1 MNPYKITEPTCISFS
16 GGRTSAFMLHKV
28 LLNGGGQL
36 PSQAKVIFANTGK
49 EEEATLKFV
58 DECSKRWNVPISWL
72 EYAEIDGEHSF
83 KVVDYQTA
91 SRNGEPFEQII
102 KHFNNALPNGRAR
115 YCSAN
120 LKTRT
125 FYRYLKSIGW
135 EEWQSFLGIRAD
147 EPKRVVKFRA
157 NPNPEGKHETV
168 YLPLAQNNV
177 SSKDVSNFWKA
188 QDFDLGLPN
197 INGKTMHGNCDLCM
211 LKPKAQI
218 LSLIQE
224 KPERALWWIK
234 QEEEASKRCAGDGK
248 FFAIDR
254 PTYAQMY
261 KYAAEQT
268 DMFDKDEEAIAC
280 FCGD

>member
-1 MNPYKITEPTCISFS
+1 MNTYKITEPTCISFS
-16 GGRTSAFMLHKV
+16 GGRTSAFMLYQV
-28 LLNGGGQL
+28 LQAHQMSL
-36 PSQAKVIFANTGK
+36 PSEAKVIFANTGK

-58 DECSKRWNVPISWL
+58 NDCSQKWNVPITWL
-72 EYAEIDGEHSF
+72 EYVEIDGEHSF
-83 KVVDYQTA
+83 KVVNYETA

-115 YCSAN
+115 YCSSN

-135 EEWQSFLGIRAD
+135 EEWESFLGIRAD

-168 YLPLAQNNV
+168 HLPLAQDGI
-177 SSKDVSNFWKA
+177 SSKDVSNFWKQ

-268 DMFDKDEEAIAC
+268 DMFDKDEEAISC

>member
-1 MNPYKITEPTCISFS
+1 MNHYEITEPTCISFS

-72 EYAEIDGEHSF
+72 EYVEVDGEHSF
-83 KVVDYQTA
+83 KQVDYQTA

-135 EEWQSFLGIRAD
+135 EEWESFLGIRAD

-168 YLPLAQNNV
+168 YLPLAQDNV
-177 SSKDVSNFWKA
+177 SSKDVSNFWKQ

-234 QEEEASKRCAGDGK
+234 QEEEAAKRCAGDGK

-268 DMFDKDEEAIAC
+268 DMFDKDEEAISC

>member
-1 MNPYKITEPTCISFS
+1 MNPYEITEPTCISFS
-16 GGRTSAFMLHKV
+16 GGRTSAFMLYQV
-28 LLNGGGQL
+28 LQAHQMSL
-36 PSQAKVIFANTGK
+36 PNEAKVIFANTGK
-49 EEEATLKFV
+49 EENATLMFV
-58 DECSKRWNVPISWL
+58 DECSKRWNVPITWL
-72 EYAEIDGEHSF
+72 EYVEIDGEHSF

-168 YLPLAQNNV
+168 YLPLAQDNI

-268 DMFDKDEEAIAC
+268 DMFDKDEEAISC

>member
-1 MNPYKITEPTCISFS
+1 MNPFEINEPTCISFS
-16 GGRTSAFMLHKV
+16 GGRTSAYMLWRILEANDMK
-28 LLNGGGQL
+28 L
-36 PSQAKVIFANTGK
+36 PSDAVVCFANTGK
-49 EEEATLKFV
+49 EEEATLEFV
-58 DECSKRWNVPISWL
+58 NECSIRWNVPISWL
-72 EYAEIDGEHSF
+72 EYMEVDGEHSF
-83 KVVDYQTA
+83 KVVNYQTA

-135 EEWQSFLGIRAD
+135 EEWDSYLGIRAD

-168 YLPLAQNNV
+168 HLPLAQANV
-177 SSKDVSNFWKA
+177 SARDVSNFWKQ
-188 QDFDLGLPN
+188 QDFDLELPN

-234 QEEEASKRCAGDGK
+234 QEEEAFKRCAGDGK

-268 DMFDKDEEAIAC
+268 DMFDANEETIAC